1 MQCSVPEVI
10 RSGAQRIS
18 GKETGHQDW
27 VQMNIYI
34 KESRKMRTRKKTEN
48 KLDRNETKEVKC
60 QKLKGEEN

>member
-34 KESRKMRTRKKTEN
+34 KESRKMRTR
-48 KLDRNETKEVKC
+48 RR
-60 QKLKGEEN
+60 LKINCIEMKPRK